1 MTNIAVIGL
10 MDGLAIYAAIISTIA
25 IWVTIARYRK
35 EKQDTQLRAQSAL
48 KYELLETIRIAENDF
63 PAPIPTHV
71 WDTMKGELS
80 HTGLLIGSEASA
92 LYAEIRRF
100 NESIK
105 SEEEMKRFYDLPN
118 QKQSHLYQRGQAI
131 LTKAKYIYGILN
143 KLETTSKK
151 GR

>member
-1 MTNIAVIGL
+1 MDIAVIGL
-10 MDGLAIYAAIISTIA
+10 IIAVYAALTSTVA

-48 KYELLETIRIAENDF
+48 KYELLDAIRSAESNF

-100 NESIK
+100 NENVK
-105 SEEEMKRFYDLPN
+105 SDEQMKTFHNLPSR
-118 QKQSHLYQRGQAI
+118 KQSRLFQQGQTI
-131 LTKAKYIYGILN
+131 VQKARYIYGILN
-143 KLETTSKK
+143 ALETAGKK
-151 GR
+151 GQQA